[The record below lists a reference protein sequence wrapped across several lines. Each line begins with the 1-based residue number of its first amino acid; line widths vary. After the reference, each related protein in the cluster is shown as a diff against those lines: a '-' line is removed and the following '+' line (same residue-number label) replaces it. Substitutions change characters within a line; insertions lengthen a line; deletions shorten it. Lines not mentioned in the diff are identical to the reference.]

1 MGKYL
6 CGAPPLPPPYSIPHK
21 PAHPSP
27 TPLTA
32 LPRRRKVTS
41 LEAKLPFSYIKSV
54 LQLVMANEN
63 EAFMLS
69 EIPAQRD
76 PNRQKYAIFSLSC
89 FLLTVPVV
97 GLTARGFKI
106 S

>member
-1 MGKYL
+1 MGKLL
-6 CGAPPLPPPYSIPHK
+6 CGAPPSLPPPHSILPK

-41 LEAKLPFSYIKSV
+41 LEAKLPSSYIKSV

-69 EIPAQRD
+69 DIPAQRD
-76 PNRQKYAIFSLSC
+76 PNRQFFAILSLLC

-97 GLTARGFKI
+97 GLTALGFKK
-106 S
+106 

>member
-1 MGKYL
+1 M
-6 CGAPPLPPPYSIPHK
+6 PPPHSILPK

-41 LEAKLPFSYIKSV
+41 LEAKFPFSYIKSV

-69 EIPAQRD
+69 NIPAQRD
-76 PNRQKYAIFSLSC
+76 PKRQFFAIFSLSC
-89 FLLTVPVV
+89 FVLTVPVV
-97 GLTARGFKI
+97 GLTARGFKN